1 MTRCKL
7 SAGTVRACKR
17 QAAAYAGWLAGHAGA
32 HGDALADLGGA
43 EGAVTARKRHMI
55 TLMYQ
60 QAGIRIAIKRVRI
73 PRPGEPGALTPA
85 LCVRR
90 RRGHPSSFCPTR

>member
-1 MTRCKL
+1 
-7 SAGTVRACKR
+7 
-17 QAAAYAGWLAGHAGA
+17 
-32 HGDALADLGGA
+32 
-43 EGAVTARKRHMI
+43 MI